1 MASVTRRLSV
11 TAAQT
16 LKRAAAG
23 FSPLHT
29 DPGPPVG
36 DVTSALGEKGVTFFV
51 CVTSDHAD
59 LLCGKEISLG
69 LEKTAAAMLVL
80 TSSDCRPGVMD
91 CGVRVRSDQGSQ
103 MMLSFLSLD
112 LGFGRCLDEYVEITN
127 NDNGSIEAFNASGE
141 LVWQMDG
148 LGVHSCQPYSPS
160 VCVFVCCRK

>member
-1 MASVTRRLSV
+1 MGELTPNMHVV
-11 TAAQT
+11 TAALWALAST
-16 LKRAAAG
+16 TAA
-23 FSPLHT
+23 FT
-29 DPGPPVG
+29 
-36 DVTSALGEKGVTFFV
+36 TY
-51 CVTSDHAD
+51 HAD

-127 NDNGSIEAFNASGE
+127 NDNGSIEAFNASAKFCKNMVTW
-141 LVWQMDG
+141 LCHHIVQ
-148 LGVHSCQPYSPS
+148 
-160 VCVFVCCRK
+160 